1 MIEIYDM
8 LSVFVDI
15 DFFIMPLRF
24 LDSKLLAKML
34 AVPFSFLKAFVLPF
48 IESPG
53 AVQSIDA
60 IFRSY

>member
-1 MIEIYDM
+1 M
-8 LSVFVDI
+8 LPVFVD
-15 DFFIMPLRF
+15 LTSLH
-24 LDSKLLAKML
+24 LDSKLLGKML

-48 IESPG
+48 IESLD